1 VAELAGLLDPSVLGD
16 AIGQVS
22 AWYND
27 ADVLVERNNHG
38 HAVMVWVRSFTKA
51 RLLRGRDGK
60 EGWVTTPVSK
70 ALAYDKAAD
79 QFRAGNACVRSVETM
94 QQLASIEGATLA
106 APEGRR
112 DDRATAYVLALAGLA
127 FAGGGAV
134 GESAQ
139 SEVPDVIEQAD
150 KRGFGRREEDW

>member
-1 VAELAGLLDPSVLGD
+1 
-16 AIGQVS
+16 
-22 AWYND
+22 
-27 ADVLVERNNHG
+27 
-38 HAVMVWVRSFTKA
+38 
-51 RLLRGRDGK
+51 
-60 EGWVTTPVSK
+60 
-70 ALAYDKAAD
+70 
-79 QFRAGNACVRSVETM
+79 M

-134 GESAQ
+134 GASAQ
-139 SEVPDVIEQAD
+139 STVPDVIEEAD